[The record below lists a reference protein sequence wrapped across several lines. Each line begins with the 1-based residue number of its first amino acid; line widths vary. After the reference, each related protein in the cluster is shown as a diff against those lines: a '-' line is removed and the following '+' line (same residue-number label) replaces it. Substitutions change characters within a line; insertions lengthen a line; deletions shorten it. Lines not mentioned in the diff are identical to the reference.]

1 MITFFNNFLEERS
14 LKLSG
19 NFTLLRT
26 TNLTNWISFC
36 KKQPYKNSY
45 SLLHEKFTLYYG
57 FSKKEL
63 TTSRTEEFWVTFQ

>member
-36 KKQPYKNSY
+36 KKQTYKIR
-45 SLLHEKFTLYYG
+45 TLYCMTNLPFITG
-57 FSKKEL
+57 FRKKN
-63 TTSRTEEFWVTFQ
+63 